1 MIKRIKFLFLSLRLS
16 KELKNSNKKIKIIPK
31 KKLSVGLIID
41 TKFDLNDSFIQ
52 KLAMKLEL
60 SKDRFHIMV
69 FNKNNFKN
77 FKANYISIDDVGLFG
92 KLPLN
97 INKFLN
103 KRFDL
108 LFNLHYSNSLL
119 SLLSFLSKANFRI
132 GLIQADKR
140 LNDLIINMNP
150 ENPEFIDES
159 VKYLN
164 IIFKKNNGN

>member
-1 MIKRIKFLFLSLRLS
+1 MSLRLS
-16 KELKNSNKKIKIIPK
+16 KELKNSNRKIKIIPK

-60 SKDRFHIMV
+60 SRDRFHIMV

-77 FKANYISIDDVGLFG
+77 FNTNCISIDDVGLFG
-92 KLPLN
+92 KLPLS

-108 LFNLHYSNSLL
+108 LFNFHYNNSLL
-119 SLLSFLSKANFRI
+119 SLMSFLSKANFRI

-150 ENPEFIDES
+150 ENPAFIDES

>member
-1 MIKRIKFLFLSLRLS
+1 MVKRIKFLFLSFRLS
-16 KELKNSNKKIKIIPK
+16 KELKNSYRKIKIVPK

-41 TKFDLNDSFIQ
+41 SKFDLNDSFIQ
-52 KLAMKLEL
+52 KLAMSLKL
-60 SKDRFHIMV
+60 SKDRFDIMV

-77 FKANYISIDDVGLFG
+77 FKATCISIDNVGLFG
-92 KLPLN
+92 KLPLT

-108 LFNLHYSNSLL
+108 LFNLHYDNSLL

-140 LNDLIINMNP
+140 LNDLIININP
-150 ENPEFIDES
+150 ENPTFIDES

-164 IIFKKNNGN
+164 VIFKKNNGN

>member
-77 FKANYISIDDVGLFG
+77 FNTNCISIDDVGLFG
-92 KLPLN
+92 KLPLS

-108 LFNLHYSNSLL
+108 LFNFHYNNSLL
-119 SLLSFLSKANFRI
+119 SLMSFLSKANFRI

-150 ENPEFIDES
+150 ENPAFIDES

>member
-41 TKFDLNDSFIQ
+41 SKFDLNDSFIE
-52 KLAMKLEL
+52 KLAMNLEL

-77 FKANYISIDDVGLFG
+77 FKTNYISIDDVGLFG
-92 KLPLN
+92 KLPLS

-108 LFNLHYSNSLL
+108 LFNLHYRNSLL
-119 SLLSFLSKANFRI
+119 SLLSFRSKANFRI

-140 LNDLIINMNP
+140 LNNLIINLNP
-150 ENPEFIDES
+150 ENPAFIAES